1 MVPIWL
7 LPAQIPGEALVNHA
21 VKITL
26 APAIVITVV
35 LISSGYPV
43 VSHAEY
49 SFAFY
54 GGASAS
60 RDSDVHLQQAGG
72 TDLEFHGVSWR
83 DRSFKLPIYYGMR
96 LTRWSQ
102 NSPNWGL
109 ALDFTHAKVYAK
121 LNETVRVSGTRQGNP
136 VNANERP
143 DDTFD
148 ELSMSHGHNLL
159 TLNALYRWHP
169 ADQCLHPYAGIGAG
183 IAIPHVEVITSG
195 ISNDEYQ
202 IAGPAFNVMAGML
215 YKISDRVAAFAE
227 YKWSY
232 ADIDADLQAG
242 GSLETTVRT
251 NHYDIG
257 VDFIF

>member
-1 MVPIWL
+1 
-7 LPAQIPGEALVNHA
+7 VNHA

-26 APAIVITVV
+26 ATAIVITVV
-35 LISSGYPV
+35 LISSGYPA
-43 VSHAEY
+43 VSRAEY

-60 RDSDVHLQQAGG
+60 RDSDVRLQQAGG
-72 TDLEFHGVSWR
+72 TDLEFHGISWR
-83 DRSFKLPIYYGMR
+83 ERSFKLPIYYGMR

-102 NSPNWGL
+102 NSPNWAL

-121 LNETVRVSGTRQGNP
+121 LNETVRVSGTRQGIP

-143 DDTFD
+143 GDTFD

-159 TLNALYRWHP
+159 TLNALYRWNQV
-169 ADQCLHPYAGIGAG
+169 DKRLHPYAGFGAG
-183 IAIPHVEVITSG
+183 IAVPHVEVITSSV
-195 ISNDEYQ
+195 SNDEYQ
-202 IAGPAFNVMAGML
+202 IAGPAFNVMAGMM
-215 YKISDRVAAFAE
+215 YEISDRLAVIAE

-232 ADIDADLQAG
+232 ADIDADLQGG

-251 NHYDIG
+251 SHYNIG
-257 VDFIF
+257 VVYNY